1 MRSGAMRRDM
11 GDRMAPEGDKH
22 NGSGAAGDV
31 VERSALLEATYNEVL
46 TLISRTAD
54 FVGAMKNGAVSG
66 FDLGVGAAYTV
77 ESMRHTTRLMQA
89 MAWLLT
95 QRAVESGEM
104 TADEA
109 QDPKYR
115 LGAPEICLA
124 HPMAGT
130 DLLPKH
136 FRDMIAQS
144 EQIYRRLRRIAAQM
158 ERPTHAHPVHDLMN
172 RLGSDSSDDWMQ
184 ESPDDVPPGLKH

>member
-1 MRSGAMRRDM
+1 
-11 GDRMAPEGDKH
+11 MAAEGDKYD
-22 NGSGAAGDV
+22 GAGEAGADDV

-46 TLISRTAD
+46 TLISRTSD
-54 FVGAMKNGAVSG
+54 FVGAMKNGSVSG
-66 FDLGVGAAYTV
+66 FDLGAGAAYTV

-104 TADEA
+104 TAEEA

-115 LGAPEICLA
+115 LGAAEICLA
-124 HPMAGT
+124 HPVAGT
-130 DLLPKH
+130 EQLPKH
-136 FRDMIAQS
+136 FRNMIAQS

-158 ERPTHAHPVHDLMN
+158 DRPVHAHPVHDLMN
-172 RLGSDSSDDWMQ
+172 RLGGDSSEDWTQ

>member
-1 MRSGAMRRDM
+1 MRRDT
-11 GDRMAPEGDKH
+11 GDGMAPEGDKH
-22 NGSGAAGDV
+22 NGSGGSGAGDV

-95 QRAVESGEM
+95 QRAVENGEM
-104 TADEA
+104 TAEEA

-115 LGAPEICLA
+115 LGAVDICLA
-124 HPMAGT
+124 HPVAGAEQ
-130 DLLPKH
+130 LPKH
-136 FRDMIAQS
+136 FREMIAQS
-144 EQIYRRLRRIAAQM
+144 EQIYRRLRRISAQM

-172 RLGSDSSDDWMQ
+172 RLGDESSDDWIQ
-184 ESPDDVPPGLKH
+184 ESPDEVPPGLKH